1 MAANIGSV
9 LLSFDDGPG
18 ASTGQPKPPASIQ
31 ALRSILATLQANG
44 IVAEFYVIGSEVKQF
59 PEGAKLIVHS
69 GHKIQNHTWSHPQLA
84 KLSLAKVREEL
95 GDTQR
100 IIREVTGA
108 TATKVR
114 PPYGAGGWPGHF
126 DPEIFKVSKE
136 LNLTIKNWD
145 VDTEDWRAPRGLKDK
160 LSNIKKQLLAKKT
173 PAKPSDI
180 LMHIQSE
187 TARDLPYFI
196 SQLKSWGFSFARP

>member
-1 MAANIGSV
+1 MADTGSV

-18 ASTGQPKPPASIQ
+18 ASTGQPRSPSSIQ
-31 ALRSILATLQANG
+31 ALRSILATLEANK

-59 PEGAKLIVHS
+59 PEGAKLIVRS

-84 KLSLAKVREEL
+84 KVPLGKVREEL

-114 PPYGAGGWPGHF
+114 PPYGAGGWPGHV
-126 DPEIFKVSKE
+126 DPEISKVSRE
-136 LNLTIKNWD
+136 LNLKITNWD
-145 VDTEDWRAPRGLKDK
+145 VDTEDWKKPRGLKDK
-160 LSNIKKQLLAKKT
+160 FAKIQKQLLAKKIT
-173 PAKPSDI
+173 NRPADI
-180 LMHIQSE
+180 LMHVQSE
-187 TARDLPYFI
+187 TARDLPDFI